1 MLVRLLPGALA
12 LTLPCLL
19 GWATEPAA
27 AGEEPVSA
35 APAESSDEG
44 SAKEAEADAPTDDAR
59 AADDAPEEDDA
70 EPEPEGDAAEPEP
83 EGDAAEPEPEP
94 AESESESESES
105 EPEPEP
111 ARTEPEPTPAEEAD
125 APSPAAPIL
134 ATEAPRPVVGP
145 PSSGR
150 NDDIVSKAL
159 LGGGIASLTLTAGL
173 VGTSAWAWTESNR
186 AERASKNLTG
196 DEQANAQD
204 RRDQMRTIGLITT
217 GAAALYGTTGVV
229 LLLLRARDR
238 KPPPRTVLA
247 PSPGGLSVVGR
258 F

>member
-1 MLVRLLPGALA
+1 MLVRLLHGALA
-12 LTLPCLL
+12 LSL
-19 GWATEPAA
+19 ATEPAA
-27 AGEEPVSA
+27 AGDEPVSA
-35 APAESSDEG
+35 APAESSDDG
-44 SAKEAEADAPTDDAR
+44 GAAEPDADAP
-59 AADDAPEEDDA
+59 ADDAPEADGDTA
-70 EPEPEGDAAEPEP
+70 PEGDAAEPEP
-83 EGDAAEPEPEP
+83 DAAESDAAAESEAEPTAPEAEAEPEPAA
-94 AESESESESES
+94 AEE
-105 EPEPEP
+105 
-111 ARTEPEPTPAEEAD
+111 TEEPTAT
-125 APSPAAPIL
+125 APVV

-150 NDDIVSKAL
+150 NNDIVSKAL

-173 VGTSAWAWTESNR
+173 IGTSAWAWTESNR

-247 PSPGGLSVVGR
+247 PSPGGLSLVGR